1 MDSPEADT
9 PTLELTTDIQTVSS
23 CERRVKITIAQ
34 NEIERY
40 FGNEFDELEK
50 TAYVPG
56 FRSGKAPRKLVEK
69 RFKKEVGDRV
79 KNNLV
84 LDALRLAADNKEI
97 TAISEPDFDYA
108 ALVLPENGPFV
119 FEYGIE
125 VRPDFDLP
133 NWKNLKI
140 KKPVRDFSKEDVD
153 KAVDRVRTT
162 YGTLEPSIEPASP
175 GDYIITKLTFMNGED
190 VLASAPE
197 ETIRLKPT
205 LSFHD
210 CSITDF
216 DKTMTGVRSGDVKT
230 MAVRLT
236 QDAANPALR
245 GQTVTAVFEIT
256 DVKKLVLPAMDEA
269 LLSKLGGFTN
279 EGDFRDAV
287 LDTLNRQLDHEQRRQ
302 MRQQITELLTITANW
317 ELPPRL
323 LERQSEREL
332 RRAIL
337 ELQRS
342 GYPDDEIRSQ
352 LNFLRQNSRK
362 ATAQALKEHF
372 ILEKIAE
379 IEGIEETQDDYETE
393 ISLIAAQS
401 GATPR
406 RIRAQIEKSGDM
418 DILRNQIIER
428 KVIDL
433 IATNASF
440 SEVPFDFEENDEE
453 AIDFAA
459 SGTEHLIA
467 EVSKE
472 DLKAVHKEIG
482 EKKMIDPNTKI
493 S

>member
-9 PTLELTTDIQTVSS
+9 PKLELTTDIQTVSS
-23 CERRVKITIAQ
+23 CERRVKITVP
-34 NEIERY
+34 ETEVERY
-40 FGNEFDELEK
+40 FEKEYDDLEK

-56 FRSGKAPRKLVEK
+56 FRAGKAPRKLVEK

-84 LDALRLAADNKEI
+84 IDALGQVGESKEI
-97 TAISEPDFDYA
+97 TPISEPDFDYA
-108 ALVLPENGPFV
+108 SLVLPESGAFV
-119 FEYGIE
+119 FEYSIE

-140 KKPVRDFSKEDVD
+140 EKLVRDFSKEDVD
-153 KAVDRVRTT
+153 KAVDRVRTS
-162 YGTLEPSIEPASP
+162 YGALEPTSEPAVP
-175 GDYIITKLTFMNGED
+175 GDYVVTKLTFKDGD
-190 VLASAPE
+190 TVLASAAE

-210 CSITDF
+210 GSITDF
-216 DKTMTGVRSGDVKT
+216 DKALSGVKPGDVKT
-230 MAVRLT
+230 VKIQLT
-236 QDAANPALR
+236 QDAANPELR
-245 GQTVTAVFEIT
+245 GKTADAEFEIT
-256 DVKKLVLPAMDEA
+256 DVKKLVLPTMDEA
-269 LLSKLGGFTN
+269 FLSKLGGYDT

-287 LDTLNRQLDHEQRRQ
+287 LDALKRQLDHEQRRR
-302 MRQQITELLTITANW
+302 MRQQITDLLTVAANW

-323 LERQSEREL
+323 LERQSEREF
-332 RRAIL
+332 RRAIM

-342 GYPDDEIRSQ
+342 GYPDDDIRSQ
-352 LNFLRQNSRK
+352 LNFLRQNSRA

-379 IEGIEETQDDYETE
+379 VEGIEETQEDYDTE
-393 ISLIAAQS
+393 IALIAAQS
-401 GATPR
+401 GVTPR
-406 RIRAQIEKSGDM
+406 RVRAQIEKSGDM

-433 IATNASF
+433 IASNAAF
-440 SEVPFDFEENDEE
+440 TEVPFNFEETDEE

-459 SGTEHLIA
+459 SGGEGIIA

-472 DLKAVHKEIG
+472 DLKAVHKELG
-482 EKKMIDPNTKI
+482 EKKLIDPNTKM